1 MADDKLIEDPEVT
14 LSLTVIL
21 FLFRSPVME
30 KVSFPFYLSWK
41 GKKLISAENEF
52 SISSSSREHMLA

>member
-41 GKKLISAENEF
+41 GKK
-52 SISSSSREHMLA
+52 SSSVLKMSSASPHHLVSTC